1 MYCDLEARRTVEDE
15 LCSKGDR
22 MHLLASIA
30 PGITIDKASD
40 TLGKNFWLENDKTYR
55 ITTANKM
62 SLQIELKDWSGKRVF
77 AHYDVFK
84 VNNEKNN

>member
-1 MYCDLEARRTVEDE
+1 
-15 LCSKGDR
+15 

-77 AHYDVFK
+77 VHYDVFK